1 MHRNVSAKEVKET
14 TVETIEIN
22 VGVTYA
28 GNRWRGDRK
37 VTEVKREHGQDA
49 VVHYVD
55 QRTLKT
61 GNSTLKQFAAC
72 ASELAKY
79 QA

>member
-1 MHRNVSAKEVKET
+1 M
-14 TVETIEIN
+14 ETIEIN
-22 VGVTYA
+22 PGVTYA

-37 VTEVKREHGQDA
+37 VTDVKRHRGQDA

-55 QRTLKT
+55 QRTQKT
-61 GNSTLKQFAAC
+61 GNAPLKQFAAS
-72 ASELAKY
+72 ADALAKY

>member
-1 MHRNVSAKEVKET
+1 M
-14 TVETIEIN
+14 ETIEIN

-28 GNRWRGDRK
+28 GTRWRGDRK
-37 VTEVKREHGQDA
+37 VADVKRHRGQDA

-55 QRTLKT
+55 QRTQKT
-61 GNSTLKQFAAC
+61 GNVPLKQFAES
-72 ASELAKY
+72 ASALAKY